1 MKLKDF
7 LMTYLNKNEAGFT
20 LVELMVVVGIIG
32 ILSSIAIPSYMGF
45 RAKARQTEAKVTLA
59 SIYTGEASYFVTNSS
74 YTTCLA
80 ETGFDHDLTTNN
92 NYYAIGFASDT
103 STCGATG
110 NLDCHIQDANGT
122 PCGEGAF
129 PAGAFW
135 PATASIAGAPI
146 SWAAFQTDVTT
157 TISSNQFI
165 AAAVGSISS
174 LGATVADTWTI
185 DQYRTLSNIR
195 SGL

>member
-1 MKLKDF
+1 MKLKGF
-7 LMTYLNKNEAGFT
+7 LMKYSNENEAGFT
-20 LVELMVVVGIIG
+20 LVELMVVVSIVG

-45 RAKARQTEAKVTLA
+45 RARARQSEAKITLA
-59 SIYTGEASYFVTNSS
+59 SIYVGEASYFITNSS
-74 YTTCLA
+74 YTTCLS
-80 ETGFDHDLTTNN
+80 ETGFDHTLTANN
-92 NYYAIGFASDT
+92 NYYAIGFASVT
-103 STCGATG
+103 STCGPAG
-110 NLDCHIQDANGT
+110 NMTCHIQDSNGT
-122 PCGEGAF
+122 PCGDGAF

-157 TISSNQFI
+157 TISSNQFT

-174 LGATVADTWTI
+174 LGTTVADTWTI
-185 DQYRTLSNIR
+185 NEDRSLSNIR